1 MRPGSDSPTT
11 LVLIRHG
18 ESNVTVNRVIGG
30 HRTCSGLSGLGRRQA
45 ERLRDRLLTTGELVP
60 DVLISSNFARA
71 IETAEVI
78 APAFGDVPVEI
89 MAGFG
94 EHDPGPDID
103 GMTFAAYVEKF
114 GSPDWLDPH
123 DEIFPG
129 GETIA
134 AFHDRVIAT
143 VDRVVDS
150 YRGCTVVVSCHGGVI
165 DAVFRN
171 LLGTASTGVFELA
184 AANTSITGFS
194 SLATGG
200 WRLTRY
206 NDRAHLEGL
215 PEMTPRAQDAVD

>member
-1 MRPGSDSPTT
+1 MTSGSDSPTT

-30 HRTCSGLSGLGRRQA
+30 HRSCSGLSDLGRQQA
-45 ERLRDRLLTTGELVP
+45 ERLRDRLMTTGELAP

-78 APAFGDVPVEI
+78 APAFGDLPMEI
-89 MAGFG
+89 IAGFG

-103 GMTFAAYVEKF
+103 GMTFADYVEKF
-114 GSPDWLDPH
+114 GTPDWLDPH
-123 DEIFPG
+123 VEIFPG

-134 AFHDRVIAT
+134 TFHDRVIAT
-143 VDRVVDS
+143 VELVIDS

-165 DAVFRN
+165 DAVFRH
-171 LLGTASTGVFELA
+171 LLGTASTGVFELST
-184 AANTSITGFS
+184 ANTSITGFS
-194 SLATGG
+194 SLTSGG

-206 NDRAHLEGL
+206 NDRAHLDGL
-215 PEMTPRAQDAVD
+215 PEMTPRAQDAAD